1 MELQFMK
8 MQIMEIG
15 LLIIAAYIG
24 GTIAKKLKIG
34 EVVGQILGG
43 IVVGP
48 HFLKL
53 VHNILQHYN
62 AYENSA
68 LLKPVYTFF
77 NTDFAK
83 YTEILQS
90 FQFFVFL
97 FLGMIAFSLGE
108 ELHRDR
114 LKQVG
119 LSATLI
125 CVLQA
130 LLTWLLLF
138 LGFWLLFDF
147 NIINSLI
154 IGSIGIATAPA
165 LTFILMNKLKIEGS
179 LKNLV
184 ANIVV
189 LDDIIEV
196 VFFSIFLSI
205 ALFIQKGK
213 ELSVFHISGEVAK
226 EIFFACLIGFGI
238 FLILKLTIKRTT
250 ASAEQKKEL
259 GTYIAKVIAEDPT
272 PSIEMFLILMG
283 VIAMGT
289 AVAMHFHLPFLITA
303 IVAGFLISNFHFHA
317 IFDSLKIGNIMPMFN
332 LVFFAIIGANI
343 EIESFSFD
351 TLGYVIGYL
360 VLRTVGKLF
369 GNWVGCKI
377 TGQAQ
382 NVTSALPKLMLP
394 QAGMAAVETVL
405 VMTLLKGSGGMR
417 IFNTIIPA
425 LVIFELGGAWLSEK
439 TLRKWKDS
447 IFAKKEQT
455 LKKIFLKEQTIFDL
469 TSNRITELDV
479 KSKEE
484 AVIKLAQLLV
494 EDDIISEVVIVTHS
508 VLEREKLV
516 STGIGNGVAI
526 PHCRT
531 GLVNN
536 AVIACGILTHPIDW
550 DSPDSKPVD
559 LVFLIVTPEKFPD
572 QHLKA
577 IRCISKT
584 LSNVNLKGNKNNV
597 LIKNILMEYR
607 ESTKLREERVK
618 VFPLRKLIQNRVIE
632 VNAKTKEETIA
643 QMSQVLVNDGI
654 ISSSDL
660 VTSFVLHREKQA
672 STGIG
677 NGISIPHCRTEIIDE
692 TVVVVGILNSPI
704 DWISLDEKLVDLVF
718 LIVTPEKF
726 PKQYLNVIK
735 TISTALRSPN
745 FKEDLISAH
754 KRDDLGGYL
763 NKLDKIMGI

>member
-8 MQIMEIG
+8 MQILEIG

-24 GTIAKKLKIG
+24 GTIAKRLKIG

-53 VHNILQHYN
+53 IHKILQHYN
-62 AYENSA
+62 AYEGNA
-68 LLKPVYTFF
+68 FLKPVYTFY
-77 NTDFAK
+77 NTDFTK

-119 LSATLI
+119 LSATII

-130 LLTWLLLF
+130 VLTWLLLF

-147 NIINSLI
+147 NIIHSLI

-213 ELSVFHISGEVAK
+213 ELSVWHISGEVLK
-226 EIFFACLIGFGI
+226 EIFFACLIGFAI

-250 ASAEQKKEL
+250 ASTEQKKEL
-259 GTYIAKVIAEDPT
+259 GTFIAKVISEDPT

-351 TLGYVIGYL
+351 TLGFVIGYL
-360 VLRTVGKLF
+360 VLRTVGKLV

-377 TGQAQ
+377 TGQDKV
-382 NVTSALPKLMLP
+382 VTSALPKLMLP

-425 LVIFELGGAWLSEK
+425 LVIFELGGAWLSER
-439 TLRKWKDS
+439 TLRNWKNS
-447 IFAKKEQT
+447 IFAKK
-455 LKKIFLKEQTIFDL
+455 
-469 TSNRITELDV
+469 S
-479 KSKEE
+479 
-484 AVIKLAQLLV
+484 
-494 EDDIISEVVIVTHS
+494 
-508 VLEREKLV
+508 
-516 STGIGNGVAI
+516 
-526 PHCRT
+526 
-531 GLVNN
+531 
-536 AVIACGILTHPIDW
+536 
-550 DSPDSKPVD
+550 
-559 LVFLIVTPEKFPD
+559 
-572 QHLKA
+572 
-577 IRCISKT
+577 
-584 LSNVNLKGNKNNV
+584 
-597 LIKNILMEYR
+597 
-607 ESTKLREERVK
+607 
-618 VFPLRKLIQNRVIE
+618 
-632 VNAKTKEETIA
+632 
-643 QMSQVLVNDGI
+643 
-654 ISSSDL
+654 
-660 VTSFVLHREKQA
+660 
-672 STGIG
+672 
-677 NGISIPHCRTEIIDE
+677 
-692 TVVVVGILNSPI
+692 
-704 DWISLDEKLVDLVF
+704 
-718 LIVTPEKF
+718 
-726 PKQYLNVIK
+726 
-735 TISTALRSPN
+735 RS
-745 FKEDLISAH
+745 
-754 KRDDLGGYL
+754 
-763 NKLDKIMGI
+763 

>member
-8 MQIMEIG
+8 MQILEIG

-24 GTIAKKLKIG
+24 GAIAQRIKIG

-53 VHNILQHYN
+53 VHKILQHYN
-62 AYENSA
+62 AYENNA
-68 LLKPVYTFF
+68 FLKPVYTFY
-77 NTDFAK
+77 NTDFIK

-97 FLGMIAFSLGE
+97 FLGLIAFSLGE

-119 LSATLI
+119 LKATLI

-130 LLTWLLLF
+130 VLTWLLLF

-147 NIINSLI
+147 NIVHSLI

-179 LKNLV
+179 LRNLV

-213 ELSVFHISGEVAK
+213 ELSVWHISSEVVK
-226 EIFFACLIGFGI
+226 ELFFACLIGFAI

-250 ASAEQKKEL
+250 ASAQQKKEF
-259 GTYIAKVIAEDPT
+259 GTFIAKVIEEDPI

-289 AVAMHFHLPFLITA
+289 AVAIHFHLPFLITA

-343 EIESFSFD
+343 EIESFSLD
-351 TLGYVIGYL
+351 TLGFVIGYL
-360 VLRTVGKLF
+360 VLRSIGKLV

-377 TGQAQ
+377 TGQNQ

-439 TLRKWKDS
+439 TLRKWKNS

-455 LKKIFLKEQTIFDL
+455 LKKIFSKEQSIFDL
-469 TSNRITELDV
+469 TSNRIIELEV
-479 KSKEE
+479 KTKEE

-494 EDDIISEVVIVTHS
+494 EDNIISEVVIVTHS

-536 AVIACGILTHPIDW
+536 AVVACGILKHPIDW

-584 LSNVNLKGNKNNV
+584 LSNVNLKNNKNNV
-597 LIKNILMEYR
+597 LIKNILLEYR
-607 ESTKLREERVK
+607 ESTKLKEERVK
-618 VFPLRKLIQNRVIE
+618 VFPLCKLIKNRVIE
-632 VNAKTKEETIA
+632 VTAKTKEETIA
-643 QMSQVLVNDGI
+643 KMAQVLVSDGI

-692 TVVVVGILNSPI
+692 TVVVVGILSSPI
-704 DWISLDEKLVDLVF
+704 DWTSLDGKLVDLVF

-745 FKEDLISAH
+745 FKEDLISAY
-754 KRDDLGGYL
+754 KKDDLGGYL
-763 NKLDKIMGI
+763 HKLDKTVRM

>member
-8 MQIMEIG
+8 MQIFEIG

-24 GTIAKKLKIG
+24 GTIAQRFKIG

-53 VHNILQHYN
+53 VHKILQHYN
-62 AYENSA
+62 AYEDNA

-77 NTDFAK
+77 NTDFTK

-119 LSATLI
+119 LKATLI

-130 LLTWLLLF
+130 LSTWLLLF
-138 LGFWLLFDF
+138 LGFWLIFDF
-147 NIINSLI
+147 NIVNSLI

-179 LKNLV
+179 LRNLV

-205 ALFIQKGK
+205 AIFIQKGK
-213 ELSVFHISGEVAK
+213 ELSFLHISSEVAK
-226 EIFFACLIGFGI
+226 EIFFACLIGFAI

-259 GTYIAKVIAEDPT
+259 GTFIAKVISEDPI

-343 EIESFSFD
+343 EIESFSID
-351 TLGYVIGYL
+351 TLGFVIGYL
-360 VLRTVGKLF
+360 VLRTTGKLV

-377 TGQAQ
+377 TGQNQ

-425 LVIFELGGAWLSEK
+425 LVIFELVGAWLSEK
-439 TLRKWKDS
+439 TLRKWKNS
-447 IFAKKEQT
+447 VFAKEEQT
-455 LKKIFLKEQTIFDL
+455 LKKVFAKEQSIFDL
-469 TSNRITELDV
+469 TSNRIIEIEV
-479 KSKEE
+479 RNKEE
-484 AVIKLAQLLV
+484 AVTKLAQLLV
-494 EDDIISEVVIVTHS
+494 EDKIISEDVIVTNS

-516 STGIGNGVAI
+516 STGIGKGVAI

-531 GLVNN
+531 GLVSDT
-536 AVIACGILTHPIDW
+536 VVACGILKQPVDW
-550 DSPDSKPVD
+550 NSPDSKLVD
-559 LVFLIVTPEKFPD
+559 LVFLIVTPEKFPE

-584 LSNVNLKGNKNNV
+584 LSNVDLKNNKNNV
-597 LIKNILMEYR
+597 LIKNILLEYR
-607 ESTKLREERVK
+607 ESTKLKEERVK
-618 VFPLRKLIQNRVIE
+618 VFPLRKLIKNRVIE
-632 VNAKTKEETIA
+632 VTAKTIEETVA
-643 QMSQVLVNDGI
+643 QMAQVLVSYGI

-660 VTSFVLHREKQA
+660 VTNFVLHREKQA
-672 STGIG
+672 STGVG
-677 NGISIPHCRTEIIDE
+677 NGISIPHCRTGIIDE
-692 TVVVVGILNSPI
+692 TVVVCGILSSPI
-704 DWISLDEKLVDLVF
+704 DWGALDEKPVDLVF
-718 LIVTPEKF
+718 LIITPEKF

-735 TISTALRSPN
+735 TISTALKSQN
-745 FKEDLISAH
+745 FKEDLVIAY
-754 KRDDLGGYL
+754 KKDDLSVYL
-763 NKLDKIMGI
+763 HELDKIMGM